1 MQFGLPLKLAL
12 APGRQLRR
20 IGVRQC
26 VRQGVVMA
34 KIKPKSRQRHAKTP
48 PWGDA
53 TLAIH
58 AGEAKPGHNGP
69 VAPAIER
76 SSNFV
81 FADTAEMKRWAEGKS
96 KAYIYTRYGNPTL
109 SIAETKLAALE
120 GAEAAI
126 VTASGMAAISSAL
139 LAVLQSGDELIAT
152 RQVYGGSYRLL
163 RDLLPSFGIT
173 VRFVDPNLDGVDGLV
188 NERTRALYIETP
200 TNPTLQVV
208 DLRKAAAV
216 GQRHD
221 IVTMVDNTF
230 ATPVLQKPIGMGF
243 DMVVHSATKYLGGH
257 SDLIAGVVVGSQKW
271 IARVRERVIYLG
283 GSMDPGAAY
292 LLIRGLKTLEVRVQ
306 RQCTTALAVARFL
319 ERHPKV
325 ARVHYPGL
333 PSHPSHALARRQ
345 MSGFGGML
353 AFDLKG
359 GLAAARRFCDRAR
372 IFLLA
377 ASLGGVESLIVLPQY
392 TSHYNMSAR
401 ELAAA
406 GVAPGTVRVSVG
418 LEDAA
423 DLIADL
429 KQALA

>member
-1 MQFGLPLKLAL
+1 
-12 APGRQLRR
+12 
-20 IGVRQC
+20 
-26 VRQGVVMA
+26 MA
-34 KIKPKSRQRHAKTP
+34 KIRSKSRHRHAKAP
-48 PWGDA
+48 QWGDA

-58 AGEAKPGHNGP
+58 AGDAKPGRNGP

-81 FADTAEMKRWAEGKS
+81 FANTAEMKRWAEGKS

-109 SIAETKLAALE
+109 AIAEAKLAALE

-126 VTASGMAAISSAL
+126 VTASGMAAISSTL

-163 RDLLPSFGIT
+163 RDLLPSFGIR
-173 VRFVDPNLDGVDGLV
+173 VRFVEPDLDGVDHLV

-200 TNPTLQVV
+200 TNPTLRVV
-208 DLRKAAAV
+208 DLRKAAAL
-216 GQRHD
+216 GRRHD
-221 IVTMVDNTF
+221 IVTLVDNTF
-230 ATPVLQKPIGMGF
+230 ATPVLQKPIGLGF
-243 DMVVHSATKYLGGH
+243 DLVVHSATKYLGGH
-257 SDLIAGVVVGSQKW
+257 SDLIAGVAVGSEKW

-292 LLIRGLKTLEVRVQ
+292 LLIRGLKTLEVRVK
-306 RQCTTALAVARFL
+306 RQCATALAVARFL
-319 ERHPKV
+319 EGHPKV
-325 ARVHYPGL
+325 AQVHYPGL
-333 PSHPSHALARRQ
+333 ASHPSHRLARRQ

-359 GLAAARRFCDRAR
+359 GLAAARRFCDRTR

-392 TSHYNMSAR
+392 TSHYNMSAQ

-406 GVAPGTVRVSVG
+406 GVAPGTMRVSVG
-418 LEDAA
+418 LEDPA

>member
-1 MQFGLPLKLAL
+1 MPKA
-12 APGRQLRR
+12 R
-20 IGVRQC
+20 
-26 VRQGVVMA
+26 
-34 KIKPKSRQRHAKTP
+34 PKSRQRQAKSP
-48 PWGDA
+48 RWGDA

-58 AGEAKPGHNGP
+58 AGEAKPGRNGP

-76 SSNFV
+76 SANFV

-109 SIAETKLAALE
+109 AIAEAKLAALE

-126 VTASGMAAISSAL
+126 VTASGMVAISSAL
-139 LAVLQSGDELIAT
+139 FAVLQSGDELIAT
-152 RQVYGGSYRLL
+152 RQLYGGAYRLL
-163 RDLLPSFGIT
+163 RDLLPSLGIA
-173 VRFVDPNLDGVDGLV
+173 VRFVEPSLEGVDSLV

-200 TNPTLQVV
+200 TNPTLRLV

-216 GQRHD
+216 GRRHD
-221 IVTMVDNTF
+221 IVTLVDNTF
-230 ATPVLQKPIGMGF
+230 ATPVLQKPIALGF
-243 DMVVHSATKYLGGH
+243 DLVVHSATKYLGGH
-257 SDLIAGVVVGSQKW
+257 SDLIAGVAVGSEKW

-292 LLIRGLKTLEVRVQ
+292 LLIRGLKTLEIRVK
-306 RQCTTALAVARFL
+306 RQCATALAVARFL
-319 ERHPKV
+319 EGHPKV

-333 PSHPSHALARRQ
+333 ASHPSHNLARRQ
-345 MSGFGGML
+345 MSAYGGML

-359 GLAAARRFCDRAR
+359 GLAAARRFCDRTR

-377 ASLGGVESLIVLPQY
+377 ASLGGVESLIVLPQF
-392 TSHYNMSAR
+392 TSHYNMSAQ

-423 DLIADL
+423 DLISDL